1 MWRVRHPDGRL
12 SDMANLTWAKEG
24 AISLAPGHLNKQRCR
39 ETAPGASPIRF
50 PGVPGISPHAIVV
63 ATSEAPLRRALT
75 EPGLLCSVLGG
86 ETWRSEDGSV
96 VAERGTRFSLAS
108 WRRSRG

>member
-24 AISLAPGHLNKQRCR
+24 AISLALGHLNKQRCR

-86 ETWRSEDGSV
+86 ETWRAWLEILLATMGS
-96 VAERGTRFSLAS
+96 RFSLPS
-108 WRRSRG
+108 WRRSSA